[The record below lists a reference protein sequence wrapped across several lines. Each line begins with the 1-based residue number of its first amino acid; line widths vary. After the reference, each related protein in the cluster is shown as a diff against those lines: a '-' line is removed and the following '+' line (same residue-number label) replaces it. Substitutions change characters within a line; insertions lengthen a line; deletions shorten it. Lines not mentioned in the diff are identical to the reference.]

1 MEAVSLQVEEES
13 IWKRWAKKID
23 KLSNQLTEL
32 RWDMWFQ
39 HTLFTWQ
46 WWMLVFACV
55 ISLGALLLL
64 IDKKQSLRMA
74 AYLGIIYI
82 LNKNLDDVATAL
94 DWYDYRMQL
103 EPIIPTMLPVNLFF
117 IPMGLTLVYQ
127 FFSSWKKFLIALG
140 VFSAGVSYVS
150 LPLMKLAGIYMEKHW
165 NAHLSMLSL
174 VVMAVLAKLLIDR
187 LSLFQSRIRLIE

>member
-1 MEAVSLQVEEES
+1 MEAMG
-13 IWKRWAKKID
+13 KKID

-32 RWDMWFQ
+32 RWEIWFQ

-46 WWMLVFACV
+46 WWMLVFTCV
-55 ISLGALLLL
+55 LSLGALLLL
-64 IDKKQSLRMA
+64 VDKKQSVRMV

-82 LNKNLDDVATAL
+82 LNKNLDDLATAL

-103 EPIIPTMLPVNLFF
+103 EPIIPTMLPANLFF
-117 IPMGLTLVYQ
+117 IPMGLTLVYHY
-127 FFSSWKKFLIALG
+127 FSSWKRFLIALG
-140 VFSAGVSYVS
+140 AFSFSVSYIA

-174 VVMAVLAKLLIDR
+174 LVMAVLAKLLIDR